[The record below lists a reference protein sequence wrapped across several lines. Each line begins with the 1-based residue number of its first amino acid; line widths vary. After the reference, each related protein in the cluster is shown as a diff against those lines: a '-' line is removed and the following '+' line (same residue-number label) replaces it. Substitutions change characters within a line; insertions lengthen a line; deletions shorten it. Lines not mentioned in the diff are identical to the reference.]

1 MISPAWKYKY
11 TKTKLKI
18 RLCTRPLPVDREIG
32 TRTQHNAAKKAR
44 AEDLYSPQ
52 EIVCSCTGFQFCTKL
67 LISELSIILS
77 SERGI
82 LRKAPQDGG
91 FESSIEVQQNA
102 AGLERPTPDEKG
114 WAHHARLQPLDC
126 SKCSHQ
132 RNHQTGKIAASAA
145 PSCKPRTRSVCLR
158 WVGSHL
164 IA

>member
-1 MISPAWKYKY
+1 VRSRSLNSCAGRMIRPAWKYKY

-82 LRKAPQDGG
+82 LRKAQQDFGLVLNRG
-91 FESSIEVQQNA
+91 PAKCNRNSNDRHLTKWDDGAPIRTEEKESVRTES
-102 AGLERPTPDEKG
+102 GLPSST
-114 WAHHARLQPLDC
+114 W
-126 SKCSHQ
+126 
-132 RNHQTGKIAASAA
+132 ASAY
-145 PSCKPRTRSVCLR
+145 
-158 WVGSHL
+158 G
-164 IA
+164 